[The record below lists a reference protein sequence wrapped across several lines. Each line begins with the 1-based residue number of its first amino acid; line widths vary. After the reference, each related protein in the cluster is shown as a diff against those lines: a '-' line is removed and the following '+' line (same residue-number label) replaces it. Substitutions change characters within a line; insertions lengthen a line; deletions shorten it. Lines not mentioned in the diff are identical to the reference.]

1 MRVGSGKAFV
11 PDLDK
16 FGFVYIITNLHN
28 GKAYIGCK
36 QYRIKAKFGDKE
48 SNWKVYTGSSKWL
61 NEDIEKIGKK
71 HFKFEIIAE
80 YKNKRSLRYYE
91 LYYQM
96 KYNVLASTMEGSD
109 EHAYYNSRVG
119 GKFYRPVESY
129 QDPEWRKK
137 ISEIHKKNKKFF
149 AEAQRKRCEDPA
161 YRKNISE
168 FQKKRY
174 EDPEERRKQSRVKSS
189 EEKRKIGEASKKR
202 YEDPEERRKT
212 GEAIKKA
219 LEDPEV
225 IKRLSKASK
234 KKWADP
240 EYKKR
245 LSKVQKKRWEDPEAR
260 RKIGEASKK
269 SWTDPEVRKK
279 RLEGMKKTLDAKKR
293 KKNERR

>member
-1 MRVGSGKAFV
+1 LVDHHWLRVGSGKAFV

-36 QYRIKAKFGDKE
+36 QYKVKAKFGDRE

-61 NEDIEKIGKK
+61 NEDIEKIGKE

-119 GKFYRPVESY
+119 GKFFRPVESY

-137 ISEIHKKNKKFF
+137 QSENAKKH
-149 AEAQRKRCEDPA
+149 
-161 YRKNISE
+161 
-168 FQKKRY
+168 
-174 EDPEERRKQSRVKSS
+174 
-189 EEKRKIGEASKKR
+189 
-202 YEDPEERRKT
+202 
-212 GEAIKKA
+212 
-219 LEDPEV
+219 
-225 IKRLSKASK
+225 LS
-234 KKWADP
+234 
-240 EYKKR
+240 
-245 LSKVQKKRWEDPEAR
+245 
-260 RKIGEASKK
+260 
-269 SWTDPEVRKK
+269 DPEVRKK
-279 RLEGMKKTLDAKKR
+279 LGEREYYKDPEYRKKLSEREYYKDPEYRKKLGEREYYKDPEYRKKLGEAVKKGRAAKKR

>member
-36 QYRIKAKFGDKE
+36 QYKVKAKFGDRE

-61 NEDIEKIGKK
+61 NEDIEKIGKE

-119 GKFYRPVESY
+119 GKFFRPVESY

-137 ISEIHKKNKKFF
+137 QSENAKKH
-149 AEAQRKRCEDPA
+149 
-161 YRKNISE
+161 
-168 FQKKRY
+168 
-174 EDPEERRKQSRVKSS
+174 
-189 EEKRKIGEASKKR
+189 
-202 YEDPEERRKT
+202 
-212 GEAIKKA
+212 
-219 LEDPEV
+219 
-225 IKRLSKASK
+225 LS
-234 KKWADP
+234 
-240 EYKKR
+240 
-245 LSKVQKKRWEDPEAR
+245 
-260 RKIGEASKK
+260 
-269 SWTDPEVRKK
+269 DPEVRKK
-279 RLEGMKKTLDAKKR
+279 LGEREYYKDPEYRKKLSEREYYKDPEYRKKLGEREYYKDPEYRKKLSEAVKKGRAAKKR

>member
-1 MRVGSGKAFV
+1 LVDHHWLRVGSGKAFV
-11 PDLDK
+11 PDPDK

-36 QYRIKAKFGDKE
+36 QYKVKAKFGDRE

-61 NEDIEKIGKK
+61 NEDIEKIGKE

-119 GKFYRPVESY
+119 GKFFRPVESY

-137 ISEIHKKNKKFF
+137 QSENAKKH
-149 AEAQRKRCEDPA
+149 
-161 YRKNISE
+161 
-168 FQKKRY
+168 
-174 EDPEERRKQSRVKSS
+174 
-189 EEKRKIGEASKKR
+189 
-202 YEDPEERRKT
+202 
-212 GEAIKKA
+212 
-219 LEDPEV
+219 
-225 IKRLSKASK
+225 LS
-234 KKWADP
+234 
-240 EYKKR
+240 
-245 LSKVQKKRWEDPEAR
+245 
-260 RKIGEASKK
+260 
-269 SWTDPEVRKK
+269 DPEVRKK
-279 RLEGMKKTLDAKKR
+279 LGEREYYKDPEYRKKLSEREYYKDPEYRKKLGEREYYKDPEYRKKLGEAVKKGRAAKKR